1 MHCTDIP
8 CVWVLQTMDPLQG
21 PCGPD
26 TAAPSGAGDARAA
39 RIFREIWWFT
49 NLKVGLNHEKRV
61 GFERIM
67 GIFFLGTPWL
77 IIKLSTY
84 TWSNLVPGVWQL
96 LFCYK
101 WRNSSCQFCAGYP
114 KLPTCV
120 CHPRFNLGNG
130 ETPIIFMCQ
139 DYMIINEIWDF
150 PTIMFIEPKGKVS
163 IHAQFSPIQSMVR
176 GWPCSRTGLSW

>member
-1 MHCTDIP
+1 MYTLVSVIHCTDIP
-8 CVWVLQTMDPLQG
+8 CIWVLQTMAPLQG

-26 TAAPSGAGDARAA
+26 TAAPSAAGDVRAA

-67 GIFFLGTPWL
+67 GIFFLGTPWI

-84 TWSNLVPGVWQL
+84 TWSNLVPGGWQL

-114 KLPTCV
+114 NYLPAFAV
-120 CHPRFNLGNG
+120 QDSILGTRYG
-130 ETPIIFMCQ
+130 IFL
-139 DYMIINEIWDF
+139 
-150 PTIMFIEPKGKVS
+150 
-163 IHAQFSPIQSMVR
+163 
-176 GWPCSRTGLSW
+176 LSCLLNRRAK